1 MVSLVM
7 QWVPELRQLRAF
19 VAIVEEGSF
28 TLAARRIHLTQS
40 AVSHS
45 LRALEE
51 QMGCSLVDRS
61 NRRVVATPEGELL
74 LIRCRRV
81 LHEIEQVE
89 RDLDGLRKWGQ
100 TRIRIGAPHSLCHS
114 VIPSVLRE
122 LKDSFPRCEPSI
134 EAGDTSLHLN
144 KLKSSDLELVVG
156 LKPESSYSNTY
167 RALYQDHL
175 VLVVSPFH
183 PLADIHSPLDHLLH
197 EHQFIVSGIAN
208 ESTRQIH
215 QWLQDKTG
223 NTAGELVLGDMQA
236 IKEMAKIG
244 IGIGII
250 APWVAA
256 RELEEGSLKIIEA
269 EGLEIKR
276 EWGVFHSASHQPSL
290 LEETFIGLT
299 RMAFDL
305 LPTY

>member
-1 MVSLVM
+1 MALLIM

-74 LIRCRRV
+74 LLRCRRV
-81 LHEIEQVE
+81 LHEIKQVE
-89 RDLDGLRKWGQ
+89 RDLHGLRQWGQ

-134 EAGDTSLHLN
+134 EAGDTSLHLD
-144 KLKSSDLELVVG
+144 KLKGSDLELVVG
-156 LKPESSYSNTY
+156 LKPESSDSHIY

-175 VLVVSPFH
+175 ALVVSPFH
-183 PLADIHSPLDHLLH
+183 PLADINGPLDHLLH

-215 QWLQDKTG
+215 QWLQDKRG
-223 NTAGELVLGDMQA
+223 NTTGELVLGDMQA

-256 RELEEGSLKIIEA
+256 RELEEGSLKIIQA
-269 EGLEIKR
+269 KGLEIER
-276 EWGVFHSASHQPSL
+276 EWGVFHSSNHQPSL

>member
-1 MVSLVM
+1 MAPLVM
-7 QWVPELRQLRAF
+7 EWVPELRQLRAF

-28 TLAARRIHLTQS
+28 TLAARRICLTQS

-45 LRALEE
+45 LRALEK
-51 QMGCSLVDRS
+51 QMGCSLLDRS
-61 NRRVVATPEGELL
+61 NRRVVPTAEGELL
-74 LIRCRRV
+74 LVRCRRM
-81 LHEIEQVE
+81 LHEIEQVG
-89 RDLDGLRKWGQ
+89 RDLDGLKRWGQ
-100 TRIRIGAPHSLCHS
+100 SRIRIGAPHSLCHS

-134 EAGDTSLHLN
+134 EAGDTSLHLD
-144 KLKSSDLELVVG
+144 KLKESNLELVVG
-156 LKPESSYSNTY
+156 LKSDSHCGDVY
-167 RALYQDHL
+167 RELYRDHL
-175 VLVVSPFH
+175 ALVVSPFH
-183 PLADIHSPLDHLLH
+183 PLADINDPLDHLLH
-197 EHQFIVSGIAN
+197 EQQFIVSGRAN
-208 ESTRQIH
+208 ESNRQIH

-223 NTAGELVLGDMQA
+223 NTTGKLVLGDMQA

-256 RELEEGSLKIIEA
+256 RELEEGSLKIIEV
-269 EGLEIKR
+269 EGLEIER